1 MARIK
6 EYFKTILKLDLFA
19 LGVMHCANRFISSV
33 SLTNNMLKPGL
44 GKYYRWQHGDVFYH
58 KSGTGKPIVLLHHLD
73 PSFSSY
79 EWNEILDE
87 LNTNHTVYTVDLP
100 GCGRSCKDSTTYT
113 NYFYVLFLTSFIKD
127 VVKKKCTVV
136 ASGYSSSFA
145 IMTASMNDSLI
156 GKIIAVNP
164 RSLKE
169 LTQTENRRSRVA
181 ATILSLPIVGT
192 SVYNIT
198 MGRDNIDLAFTEKYL
213 YNPFHSQKRFVNAF
227 YEGAHYNESNGKFL
241 LSSITG
247 RYMTVNLRKALK
259 RVGDKLIILYGDK
272 SENAA
277 QIAAAYQ
284 NINPAVKV
292 HSIPGTKFLPQ
303 MEKPEEFMESF
314 RASVRK

>member
-127 VVKKKCTVV
+127 V
-136 ASGYSSSFA
+136 
-145 IMTASMNDSLI
+145 
-156 GKIIAVNP
+156 
-164 RSLKE
+164 
-169 LTQTENRRSRVA
+169 
-181 ATILSLPIVGT
+181 
-192 SVYNIT
+192 
-198 MGRDNIDLAFTEKYL
+198 
-213 YNPFHSQKRFVNAF
+213 
-227 YEGAHYNESNGKFL
+227 
-241 LSSITG
+241 
-247 RYMTVNLRKALK
+247 
-259 RVGDKLIILYGDK
+259 
-272 SENAA
+272 
-277 QIAAAYQ
+277 
-284 NINPAVKV
+284 
-292 HSIPGTKFLPQ
+292 
-303 MEKPEEFMESF
+303 
-314 RASVRK
+314 